1 MPMVRLRPIPATFTD
16 LDPLNPQTKYA
27 PALLEL
33 FQVLL
38 ESPDYVERLKRHY
51 RMFRDSVEK
60 GQNQQAGLNE
70 VRRLENKRKH
80 LRDPTVAAAAG
91 DH

>member
-1 MPMVRLRPIPATFTD
+1 MLPRFLKCSKSF
-16 LDPLNPQTKYA
+16 
-27 PALLEL
+27 
-33 FQVLL
+33 L

-60 GQNQQAGLNE
+60 GQNRQPGLDE

-80 LRDPTVAAAAG
+80 LRAPNRRRRG
-91 DH
+91 R